1 MKKDHLKKK
10 YANIQNSSNTF
21 VLFEQIDLWGWRTR
35 APLLFDPRCF
45 SILII
50 LMSASFCIY
59 AKSIPPRENW
69 EERRERYRL
78 VIWCDRTA
86 STSVQDKYRE
96 KNWSLQWTW
105 YLHSNL
111 FDSQVVSGWHY
122 PVFLSGHWNL
132 SSAFKKCWHAQS
144 WENE

>member
-10 YANIQNSSNTF
+10 YANNQNSSNTS
-21 VLFEQIDLWGWRTR
+21 VLFEQVDLREWRTR
-35 APLLFDPRCF
+35 VPLLFDPRCF
-45 SILII
+45 SISII

-59 AKSIPPRENW
+59 AKSIPPRDNW
-69 EERRERYRL
+69 AERGERYRL
-78 VIWCDRTA
+78 VILCDRTA
-86 STSVQDKYRE
+86 STPVQDKYRE

-122 PVFLSGHWNL
+122 PVFFSGHWNL
-132 SSAFKKCWHAQS
+132 SSALKKCWYAQS